1 MFSAIGNQCKK
12 SIRYIHIHIEIY
24 IYPIMN
30 NESLDLWVPRHAV
43 KSRPV
48 RDLEVAGIATMK
60 SGKLGVF
67 GGLEAFW
74 LRLVLK
80 GCG

>member
-1 MFSAIGNQCKK
+1 MQKERI
-12 SIRYIHIHIEIY
+12 IHTYTNIYIY

-30 NESLDLWVPRHAV
+30 NNETLDLWVPRLEV
-43 KSRPV
+43 KFRPV

-67 GGLEAFW
+67 GG
-74 LRLVLK
+74 R
-80 GCG
+80 

>member
-1 MFSAIGNQCKK
+1 MQKERI
-12 SIRYIHIHIEIY
+12 IHTYTNIY

-30 NESLDLWVPRHAV
+30 NNETLDLWVPRLEV
-43 KSRPV
+43 KFRPV

-67 GGLEAFW
+67 GG
-74 LRLVLK
+74 R
-80 GCG
+80 